1 MLKTIEYN
9 IIDKELEPD
18 AFWIM
23 VYILKRRGWS
33 EVYKDG
39 TPGLMKMLQELE
51 KRIQKQL
58 PRLSNV
64 LDQVIPQ

>member
-1 MLKTIEYN
+1 MES
-9 IIDKELEPD
+9 D

-23 VYILKRRGWS
+23 VYILKKKGWT

-51 KRIQKQL
+51 SRIRTTL
-58 PRLSNV
+58 PKLTDV
-64 LDQVIPQ
+64 LDEVMTSINNF